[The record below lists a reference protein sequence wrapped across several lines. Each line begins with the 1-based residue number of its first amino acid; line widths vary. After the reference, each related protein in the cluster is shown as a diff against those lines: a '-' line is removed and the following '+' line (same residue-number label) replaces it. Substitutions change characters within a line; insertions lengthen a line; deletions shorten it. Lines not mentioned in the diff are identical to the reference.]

1 METLIKSNDLI
12 LIGYVESLL
21 RGAAIEHVVLDT
33 NMSVLEGSV
42 GAIPRRV
49 VVHGDDFHRA
59 RVILHEVGLAHEFA
73 DDQG

>member
-21 RGAAIEHVVLDT
+21 RGADISHVVLDT

-49 VVHGDDFHRA
+49 VVNAHDINRA
-59 RVILHEVGLAHEFA
+59 RVILHDVGLAHEFA
-73 DDQG
+73 NDKG